1 MTVPSPGSRSSAIDT
16 PSSRRAF
23 ACLSVGAVL
32 TLAVPVAAQTGI
44 QYPLDEPLLVRSEVH
59 DFRVVTVAEGLDQPW
74 SIAFLPDGDIL
85 ITEKPG
91 RLRVVRDGT
100 LLPEAVPGTPEV
112 RAEGQG
118 GLLEVLP
125 HPDFASNRLLYFTY
139 SKPETGGAGAT
150 TALARARFEN
160 DRLTALEDLFVAE
173 AWSNGG
179 AHFGSRLAF
188 DGEGHLFMTV
198 GDRGANPLGG
208 PREEHP
214 AQRLDNHQG
223 KVLRLLEDG
232 GVPAD
237 NPFVGREGAL
247 PEIYSYGHRNLQ
259 GLVIDE
265 QGEIWTTEHGAQGG
279 DELNRIVA
287 GRNYGWPVIGYG
299 MQYGGQPIHV
309 ARERAGMEQPIQ
321 YWTPSIAPS
330 GLLRYTGD
338 AFSGWQGHFLVGG
351 LDGRQIA
358 RVDVAGADE
367 GFRVTRLERPALLWG
382 IGRVRDIRQGPDGS
396 VYVALDGR
404 RDNSLTRVVRLEPA
418 N

>member
-299 MQYGGQPIHV
+299 MQYGGQPIHE

>member
-299 MQYGGQPIHV
+299 MQYGGQPIHE

-367 GFRVTRLERPALLWG
+367 GFRVTRIERPALLWG